1 MFLLCIGFRES
12 LGKFFMLLTYYGY
25 KERRNTRFPTRW
37 TNVEILGGVVHDRVE
52 SGDNSELHCSTVEG
66 YGGGDGK

>member
-1 MFLLCIGFRES
+1 
-12 LGKFFMLLTYYGY
+12 MLLTYYGY